1 MTLPDKLTVSRIF
14 LTFVFMFFLF
24 SSGVLAKSLAL
35 ITFLIA
41 SFTDYLDGFI
51 ARETKISTDFGKLM
65 DPIADKILI
74 LAAFMAFVDMGLVPA
89 WMVVIIMLREITITG
104 LRLFSLSQG
113 KVIAADMAGKQKMV
127 SQVASIIAIL
137 FFVVFREAGI
147 KVFDFWTADTER
159 IYKNTIFVMM
169 LITTAF
175 TIISGISYLVRNRS
189 LYFGGKNN

>member
-24 SSGVLAKSLAL
+24 CNGVLAKSLAL

-41 SFTDYLDGFI
+41 SFTDYLDGLI

-74 LAAFMAFVDMGLVPA
+74 LAAFVAFVDMGLVPA
-89 WMVVIIMLREITITG
+89 WMVVIIMLREIAITG

-113 KVIAADMAGKQKMV
+113 KVIAADIAGKQKMV

-147 KVFDFWTADTER
+147 KVFDFWTAGTE
-159 IYKNTIFVMM
+159 IVYKNTIFVMM

-175 TIISGISYLVRNRS
+175 TIISGVSYLIRNRS
-189 LYFGGKNN
+189 LYFNTKHS